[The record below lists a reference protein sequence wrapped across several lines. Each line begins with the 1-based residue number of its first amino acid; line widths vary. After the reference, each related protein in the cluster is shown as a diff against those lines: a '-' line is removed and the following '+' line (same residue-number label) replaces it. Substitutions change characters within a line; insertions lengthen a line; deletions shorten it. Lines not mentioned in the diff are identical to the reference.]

1 MRGSWSQDN
10 YVCFRFFSF
19 FFVGK
24 SWRARE
30 SLAWFFASFVI
41 TFIEFPFMKKSC
53 ERRKQT
59 VHSGVLWE
67 LSWPISSPTDHGTP
81 VRGTRG
87 KLKGHFIQH
96 THPSFLLSYTLI
108 PTVYS
113 PNLSNIFLGDHYP
126 TLPGYLAFS
135 LWVIQ
140 NQPLTITVYARCD
153 TSRSSLWPHL
163 HQMLFTPFLISLPW
177 PDLLGLGPLS
187 MKTQY
192 PFEIV
197 CCNSQIHSQLDLSL
211 CKDVCF
217 SMFFFFFMGLFY
229 AFLSHLS
236 AASYFWLCVCGRF
249 IAEKGIFFSSNRLY
263 SIDYWMWD

>member
-1 MRGSWSQDN
+1 MCGRWSQDN
-10 YVCFRFFSF
+10 YVYFRFFSF
-19 FFVGK
+19 IFVGK
-24 SWRARE
+24 SWSERE
-30 SLAWFFASFVI
+30 SLACFFASFVI
-41 TFIEFPFMKKSC
+41 TFIEFPFVKKSC
-53 ERRKQT
+53 ERRKET

-96 THPSFLLSYTLI
+96 TSFLSLILYPHPHCLLSQSSQY
-108 PTVYS
+108 
-113 PNLSNIFLGDHYP
+113 FLRDHYP

-140 NQPLTITVYARCD
+140 NQPLTITVYARFD

-177 PDLLGLGPLS
+177 PDLLGLRLLS

-217 SMFFFFFMGLFY
+217 SMFLFLFY
-229 AFLSHLS
+229 GFI
-236 AASYFWLCVCGRF
+236 LC
-249 IAEKGIFFSSNRLY
+249 FS
-263 SIDYWMWD
+263 